1 MKHAPG
7 GVFLMPQLDDIRKL
21 DGVIFLRR
29 GLYRDGVFR
38 FQMTLPHNYNGWN
51 SHPRIVFTPPIFSP
65 LIDPEVDLSLLIRK
79 HTFVSPSKCHLTI
92 SKYHLIRVV
101 C

>member
-1 MKHAPG
+1 
-7 GVFLMPQLDDIRKL
+7 MPQLDDIRKL

-38 FQMTLPHNYNGWN
+38 FQMTLPYNYNGWN

-65 LIDPEVDLSLLIRK
+65 LIDPEVIFTCKNKATKLKLSE
-79 HTFVSPSKCHLTI
+79 FFN
-92 SKYHLIRVV
+92 
-101 C
+101 

>member
-7 GVFLMPQLDDIRKL
+7 GVFLMPQFDDIRRL

-38 FQMTLPHNYNGWN
+38 FQMSLPHDYNGWN
-51 SHPRIVFTPPIFSP
+51 SHPRIIFNPPIYNP
-65 LIDPEVDLSLLIRK
+65 LIDPEV
-79 HTFVSPSKCHLTI
+79 TVQTPSQRCTTSVLA
-92 SKYHLIRVV
+92 S
-101 C
+101 

>member
-1 MKHAPG
+1 
-7 GVFLMPQLDDIRKL
+7 MPQLDDIRKL

-65 LIDPEVDLSLLIRK
+65 LIDPEVILIPAFTMLRYENPVDEISL
-79 HTFVSPSKCHLTI
+79 TV
-92 SKYHLIRVV
+92 SKYFDNRLV